1 MKVYLENG
9 YGGMRAS
16 LFIYPQ
22 KLQHHSRA
30 DNPIPEVVRDPLQT
44 HILRIFGEEGQV
56 MDIEGSLPELQEF
69 VKSMS
74 DVMEKVK
81 E

>member
-1 MKVYLENG
+1 MKVYLEG
-9 YGGMRAS
+9 TDMRAS

-30 DNPIPEVVRDPLQT
+30 DNPIPEVVRNPLQT
-44 HILRIFGEEGQV
+44 HILRIIGEKGQV
-56 MDIEGSLPELQEF
+56 MDIEGSLSELQEL
-69 VKSMS
+69 VKLMS
-74 DVMEKVK
+74 DVMDIVK

>member
-1 MKVYLENG
+1 MKVHLEDG
-9 YGGMRAS
+9 LMGAS

-56 MDIEGSLPELQEF
+56 MDIEGSLPELQEL
-69 VKSMS
+69 VKMM
-74 DVMEKVK
+74 DEVLKGAK

>member
-1 MKVYLENG
+1 MKIYLEDG
-9 YGGMRAS
+9 ISMKAS

-30 DNPIPEVVRDPLQT
+30 DNPIPEVIRSPLQT
-44 HILRIFGEEGQV
+44 HILRIIGEDNEII
-56 MDIEGSLPELQEF
+56 DIEGSLSELQEF

-74 DVMEKVK
+74 DVMENVK

>member
-1 MKVYLENG
+1 MKIYLEKG
-9 YGGMRAS
+9 IGMKAS

-30 DNPIPEVVRDPLQT
+30 DNPIPEVVRNPLQA
-44 HILRIFGEEGQV
+44 HILRIIGEDDEV
-56 MDIEGSLPELQEF
+56 MDIEGSLSELQEF
-69 VKSMS
+69 VKLMS
-74 DVMEKVK
+74 DVINTVE